1 MYSPSLRQKAFPMS
15 EKRTDNHPKSA
26 KTQNTGLDTDL
37 LESGAEGPTPRKGDR
52 ESHHAASQPRAA
64 SVQAAARP
72 PSPPPITPILL
83 I

>member
-52 ESHHAASQPRAA
+52 ESHHASAQPRP
-64 SVQAAARP
+64 VR
-72 PSPPPITPILL
+72 
-83 I
+83 